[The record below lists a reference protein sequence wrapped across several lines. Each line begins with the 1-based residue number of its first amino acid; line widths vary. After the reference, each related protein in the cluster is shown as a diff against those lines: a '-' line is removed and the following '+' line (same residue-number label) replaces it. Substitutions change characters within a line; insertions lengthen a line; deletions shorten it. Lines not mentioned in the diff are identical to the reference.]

1 MIEQLTILLVVI
13 PLVLAP
19 ITALFKSH
27 KIVWSVTLFVS
38 VSCLILSSIIL
49 IDVIDGKHVIYEL
62 GGWRP
67 PWGIEYKIDS
77 LNAFI
82 ALIVS
87 AIACVATIFAL
98 QSVPREI
105 SKTNFGYFYASFQLC
120 LLGLL
125 GIALTGDIFNL
136 FVFLEISSLSSYALI
151 SMGRSRKALT
161 AAFSYLVLGTI
172 GATFFLIGVGFLYAA
187 SGSLNIADIA
197 ARFSE
202 FEDMQL
208 VMTGFIFI
216 ILGLG
221 LKAAIFPMH
230 SWLPNAYSHAPSVVS
245 IFLSA
250 TATKVSLYALLRVL
264 FDLYPLA
271 YWQAFLLPQILLVLG
286 CVAVIYGSYRAWQQI
301 ELKRLL
307 AFSSVAQ
314 VGYIV
319 IGISLLNNDGLTAAV
334 MHLFN
339 HAIIKAT
346 LFMGAGIILFRAN
359 TTMLSELRGFGGS
372 MPWTF
377 AAICLAGLSL
387 IGVPGT
393 VGFVTKWYLLSSAVS
408 EGKWIVVAA
417 IVIGSVL
424 AIAYV
429 WKIVEAMY
437 FNSKRKMVIQNV
449 RSGDIRVAKAPM
461 SLSIALWIGAIACL
475 YFGLYTEIPYQSAQ
489 SIAEALLNTPAI
501 GGSGL

>member
-1 MIEQLTILLVVI
+1 MTEQLTILLVVI
-13 PLVLAP
+13 PLISAP
-19 ITALFKSH
+19 ITALCKRH
-27 KIVWSVTLFVS
+27 TLAWIITLLVSITCFVLS
-38 VSCLILSSIIL
+38 FVILY
-49 IDVIDGKHVIYEL
+49 DVIDGKHVIYEL

-87 AIACVATIFAL
+87 GIATVTSIYAL
-98 QSVPREI
+98 QSVPKEI
-105 SKTNFGYFYASFQLC
+105 DKQSHGLFYAAFQLC

-151 SMGRSRKALT
+151 SMGKSRRALT

-172 GATFFLIGVGFLYAA
+172 GATFFLIGVGFLFAA

-197 ARFSE
+197 ARFST
-202 FEDMQL
+202 FADMQL

-216 ILGLG
+216 VLGLA
-221 LKAAIFPMH
+221 LKAAIFPLH

-250 TATKVSLYALLRVL
+250 TATKVSVYALLRVL
-264 FDLYPLA
+264 FDLYPVE
-271 YWQAFLLPQILLVLG
+271 YWQALLLPQVMLILG
-286 CVAVIYGSYRAWQQI
+286 CVGVIYGSYRAWQQV
-301 ELKRLL
+301 ELKRML

-314 VGYIV
+314 IGYMI
-319 IGISLLNNDGLTAAV
+319 IGISLLNEAGLTASV
-334 MHLFN
+334 LHLFN
-339 HAIIKAT
+339 HALIKST
-346 LFMGAGIILFRAN
+346 LFMGAGMILYRAN
-359 TTMLSELRGFGGS
+359 TTTLDDLRGFAGA

-377 AAICLAGLSL
+377 AAIVLAGLSL

-393 VGFVTKWYLLSSAVS
+393 VGFVTKWYLLGAAIA
-408 EGKWIVVAA
+408 EGKYIVVAT
-417 IVIGSVL
+417 ILISSVL
-424 AIAYV
+424 AVAYV

-437 FNSKRKMVIQNV
+437 FNPQRKVIIRGV
-449 RSGDIRVAKAPM
+449 SSGDISVAKAPL
-461 SLSIALWIGAIACL
+461 SLAIALWIGAGGCL
-475 YFGLYTEIPYQSAQ
+475 YFGLYTDLPTQAAQ
-489 SIAEALLNTPAI
+489 SVAKALLTPTVA
-501 GGSGL
+501 LM

>member
-1 MIEQLTILLVVI
+1 MTEQLTILLVVI
-13 PLVLAP
+13 PLILAP

-27 KIVWSVTLFVS
+27 NISWGITLIVSTVCFV
-38 VSCLILSSIIL
+38 LSFIIL
-49 IDVIDGKHVIYEL
+49 LDVIDGKHVIYEL

-87 AIACVATIFAL
+87 GVATVTSIYAF

-105 SKTNFGYFYASFQLC
+105 NKNSYGLFYAAFQLC

-151 SMGRSRKALT
+151 SMGKSRKALT
-161 AAFSYLVLGTI
+161 AAFSYLILGTI
-172 GATFFLIGVGFLYAA
+172 GATFFLIGVGFLFAA
-187 SGSLNIADIA
+187 SGSLNTADIA
-197 ARFSE
+197 ARFSS

-216 ILGLG
+216 VLGLA
-221 LKAAIFPMH
+221 LKAAIFPLH
-230 SWLPNAYSHAPSVVS
+230 SWLPNAYSQAPSVVS

-250 TATKVSLYALLRVL
+250 TATKVSIYALIRVL
-264 FDLYPLA
+264 FDLYPID
-271 YWQAFLLPQILLVLG
+271 YWKALYLPQVLLSLG

-314 VGYIV
+314 IGYIM
-319 IGISLLNNDGLTAAV
+319 IGIAMLNEAGITASI

-346 LFMGAGIILFRAN
+346 LFMGAGLIMYRAN
-359 TTMLSELRGFGGS
+359 TTILSELRGFGGS

-377 AAICLAGLSL
+377 AAIVLAGLSL

-393 VGFVTKWYLLSSAVS
+393 VGFVTKWYLLEAAIS
-408 EGKWIVVAA
+408 EGKYIVVAA
-417 IVIGSVL
+417 IVTGSVL

-437 FNSKRKMVIQNV
+437 FNSKRKMVIRGV
-449 RSGDIRVAKAPM
+449 ESGNISVAKAPF
-461 SLSIALWIGAIACL
+461 SLALALWIGTIGCL
-475 YFGLYTEIPYQSAQ
+475 YFGLYTDLPFESAQ
-489 SIAEALLNTPAI
+489 SVAKALLASA
-501 GGSGL
+501 SGN

>member
-1 MIEQLTILLVVI
+1 MNEQLTILLVVV
-13 PLVLAP
+13 PLMIAP

-27 KIVWSVTLFVS
+27 TISWILTAIVSFTS
-38 VSCLILSSIIL
+38 LILSFIIL
-49 IDVIDGKHVIYEL
+49 FDVIDGSHVIYEL

-87 AIACVATIFAL
+87 AIACLSTIFAL
-98 QSVPREI
+98 QSVPKEI
-105 SKTNFGYFYASFQLC
+105 NENNYGLFYAALQLC

-161 AAFSYLVLGTI
+161 AAFSYLILGTI

-197 ARFSE
+197 TRFST
-202 FEDMQL
+202 FADMQL

-216 ILGLG
+216 LLGIG

-230 SWLPNAYSHAPSVVS
+230 SWLPNAYGHAPSVVS

-250 TATKVSLYALLRVL
+250 TATKVSIYVLFRVL
-264 FDLYPLA
+264 FDLYPVA
-271 YWQAFLLPQILLVLG
+271 YWQALLLPQILLVLG
-286 CVAVIYGSYRAWQQI
+286 CVGVIYGSFRAWQQV

-314 VGYIV
+314 IGYII
-319 IGISLLNNDGLTAAV
+319 IGISLLNNDGITASV

-339 HAIIKAT
+339 HALIKAT
-346 LFMGAGIILFRAN
+346 LFMGAGIILYRTN
-359 TTMLSELRGFGGS
+359 TTKLSELRGFGGS

-377 AAICLAGLSL
+377 AAIVLAGLSL

-393 VGFVTKWYLLSSAVS
+393 VGFVTKWYLLSGAIAQ
-408 EGKWIVVAA
+408 GKWIVVVA
-417 IVIGSVL
+417 ILVGSVL

-449 RSGDIRVAKAPM
+449 KSGDINLAKAPI
-461 SLSIALWIGAIACL
+461 SLSLALWIGAAGCL
-475 YFGLYTEIPYQSAQ
+475 YFGLYTELPYQSAQ
-489 SIAEALLNTPAI
+489 SIATALLSSEVAQ
-501 GGSGL
+501 

>member
-1 MIEQLTILLVVI
+1 MIEKLTILLVVV
-13 PLVLAP
+13 PLIAAP

-27 KIVWSVTLFVS
+27 NAAWFLTLLVS
-38 VSCLILSSIIL
+38 ISSIVVSSFTL
-49 IDVIDGKHVIYEL
+49 YFVLDGSYIIYEL
-62 GGWRP
+62 GGWEA
-67 PWGIEYKIDS
+67 PWGIAYKIDA

-82 ALIVS
+82 ALVIS
-87 AIACVATIFAL
+87 IAACITSIYAFHN
-98 QSVPREI
+98 VPKEI
-105 SKTNFGYFYASFQLC
+105 GKNLYGLFYAALQLC

-161 AAFSYLVLGTI
+161 AAFSYLILGTI

-197 ARFSE
+197 ARFADYE
-202 FEDMQL
+202 HMQL

-216 ILGLG
+216 VLGIA
-221 LKAAIFPMH
+221 LKAAIFPLH
-230 SWLPNAYSHAPSVVS
+230 SWLPNAYGYAPTVVS
-245 IFLSA
+245 IFLAA
-250 TATKVSLYALLRVL
+250 TATKVSIYALMRVL
-264 FDLYPLA
+264 FDLYPIA
-271 YWQAFLLPQILLVLG
+271 YWQSLLLPNLLLVAG
-286 CVAVIYGSYRAWQQI
+286 CVGVVYGSYRAWQQA
-301 ELKRLL
+301 ELKRML

-314 VGYIV
+314 IGYMV
-319 IGISLLNNDGLTAAV
+319 IGISLLNEAGLTATV

-339 HAIIKAT
+339 HALIKAT
-346 LFMGAGIILFRAN
+346 LFMGAGIVLYRAHS
-359 TTMLSELRGFGGS
+359 TVLADLRGFGGS

-377 AAICLAGLSL
+377 GAIVLAGLSL

-393 VGFVTKWYLLSSAVS
+393 VGFVTKWYLLEAAIS

-424 AIAYV
+424 AVAYV

-437 FNSKRKMVIQNV
+437 FNSKRKTVISSVN
-449 RSGDIRVAKAPM
+449 SGDLRFSKVPFSM
-461 SLSIALWIGAIACL
+461 GLALWIGALSCL
-475 YFGLYTEIPYQSAQ
+475 YFGLFTELPTESAQ
-489 SIAEALLNTPAI
+489 SVATSLLNLDVK
-501 GGSGL
+501 GN

>member
-13 PLVLAP
+13 PLICAP
-19 ITALFKSH
+19 ITALLKNHLISWL
-27 KIVWSVTLFVS
+27 ITLLVS
-38 VSCLILSSIIL
+38 VVCFILSFIIL
-49 IDVIDGKHVIYEL
+49 YDVSDGTHVIYEL

-87 AIACVATIFAL
+87 GVATVSSIYAFH
-98 QSVPREI
+98 SVPKEI
-105 SKTNFGYFYASFQLC
+105 EKRNYGLFYAAFQLC

-151 SMGRSRKALT
+151 SLGKSRKALT

-172 GATFFLIGVGFLYAA
+172 GATFFLIGVGFLFAA

-197 ARFSE
+197 LRFKS

-216 ILGLG
+216 VLGLG
-221 LKAAIFPMH
+221 LKAAIFPLH

-250 TATKVSLYALLRVL
+250 TATKVSIYALLRVL
-264 FDLYPLA
+264 FDLYPVD
-271 YWQAFLLPQILLVLG
+271 YWKALMLPQIMLVLG

-307 AFSSVAQ
+307 AFSSIAQ
-314 VGYIV
+314 IGYIV
-319 IGISLLNNDGLTAAV
+319 IGISLLNETGITASV

-339 HAIIKAT
+339 HALIKAT
-346 LFMGAGIILFRAN
+346 LFMGAGIILYRAN
-359 TTMLSELRGFGGS
+359 TTVLSELRGFGGS

-377 AAICLAGLSL
+377 MAIVLAGLSL

-393 VGFVTKWYLLSSAVS
+393 VGFVTKWYLLESAIS
-408 EGKWIVVAA
+408 EGKWIVVAT
-417 IVIGSVL
+417 IVLGSVL
-424 AIAYV
+424 AVAYV
-429 WKIVEAMY
+429 WKVVEAMY
-437 FNSKRKMVIQNV
+437 FNSKRKIIIKGVN
-449 RSGDIRVAKAPM
+449 SGDIRVAKAP
-461 SLSIALWIGAIACL
+461 LSMGIALWIGAAACL
-475 YFGLYTEIPYQSAQ
+475 YFGLYTELPFDSAQ
-489 SIAEALLNTPAI
+489 SVAKALLTSSSVIN
-501 GGSGL
+501 

>member
-1 MIEQLTILLVVI
+1 MTEQLTIFLVII
-13 PLVLAP
+13 PLIIAP

-27 KIVWSVTLFVS
+27 TISWLLTLLVS
-38 VSCLILSSIIL
+38 ISCLILSFVIL
-49 IDVIDGKHVIYEL
+49 FDVIDGKHLIYEL

-87 AIACVATIFAL
+87 AIATITSIYSY
-98 QSVPREI
+98 QSVPKEI
-105 SKTNFGYFYASFQLC
+105 DKNNYGLFYAAFQLC

-151 SMGRSRKALT
+151 SMGKSRKALT
-161 AAFSYLVLGTI
+161 AAFSYLILGTI
-172 GATFFLIGVGFLYAA
+172 GATFFLIGVGFLFAA
-187 SGSLNIADIA
+187 TGSLNIADIA
-197 ARFSE
+197 ARFSTV
-202 FEDMQL
+202 EDMQL

-216 ILGLG
+216 VLGLA
-221 LKAAIFPMH
+221 LKAAIFPLH
-230 SWLPNAYSHAPSVVS
+230 SWLPNAYSQAPSVVS

-250 TATKVSLYALLRVL
+250 TATKVSIYALLRVL
-264 FDLYPLA
+264 FDLYPMD
-271 YWQAFLLPQILLVLG
+271 YWKALYLPQVLLVLG
-286 CVAVIYGSYRAWQQI
+286 CVGVIYGSYRAWQQI

-314 VGYIV
+314 IGYII
-319 IGISLLNNDGLTAAV
+319 IGISLLSETGVTASIL
-334 MHLFN
+334 HLFN

-346 LFMGAGIILFRAN
+346 LFMGAGLLMYRAN
-359 TTMLSELRGFGGS
+359 TTVLQELRGFGGS

-377 AAICLAGLSL
+377 AAIVLAGLSL

-393 VGFVTKWYLLSSAVS
+393 VGFVTKWYLLEAAISQ
-408 EGKWIVVAA
+408 GKYIVVAA

-437 FNSKRKMVIQNV
+437 FNSKRKIVISGV
-449 RSGDIRVAKAPM
+449 ISGDISVAKAPF
-461 SLSIALWIGAIACL
+461 SLSLALWIGATACL
-475 YFGLYTEIPYQSAQ
+475 YFGLYTDLPYESAQ
-489 SIAEALLNTPAI
+489 SVAKALLASNTDY
-501 GGSGL
+501 

>member
-1 MIEQLTILLVVI
+1 MMEQLTILLVVI
-13 PLVLAP
+13 PLIIAP
-19 ITALFKSH
+19 ITALFTSH
-27 KIVWSVTLFVS
+27 KIAWGLTLLVS
-38 VSCLILSSIIL
+38 LACFILSLVIL
-49 IDVIDGKHVIYEL
+49 LNVIDGSHIIYEL
-62 GGWRP
+62 GGWQP

-77 LNAFI
+77 LNALI

-87 AIACVATIFAL
+87 GVALVTSIYAFE
-98 QSVPREI
+98 SVPREI
-105 SKTNFGYFYASFQLC
+105 DKNSFGLFYAAFQLC

-151 SMGRSRKALT
+151 SMGKSRKALT
-161 AAFSYLVLGTI
+161 AAFSYLILGTI

-197 ARFSE
+197 QRFE
-202 FEDMQL
+202 TFEDMQL

-216 ILGLG
+216 VLGLA
-221 LKAAIFPMH
+221 LKAAIFPLH
-230 SWLPNAYSHAPSVVS
+230 SWLPNAYSQAPSVVS

-250 TATKVSLYALLRVL
+250 TATKVSIYALLRVL
-264 FDLYPLA
+264 FDVYPVD
-271 YWQAFLLPQILLVLG
+271 YWKALLLPQIMLVLG
-286 CVAVIYGSYRAWQQI
+286 CVGVIYGSYRAWQQI

-314 VGYIV
+314 IGYIM
-319 IGISLLNNDGLTAAV
+319 IGISLLNETGLTASV

-346 LFMGAGIILFRAN
+346 LFMGAGIIMYRAR
-359 TTMLSELRGFGGS
+359 TTVLSDLRGFGAS

-377 AAICLAGLSL
+377 MAIVLAGLSL

-393 VGFVTKWYLLSSAVS
+393 VGFVTKWYLLEAAIS
-408 EGKWIVVAA
+408 EGKYIVVAA
-417 IVIGSVL
+417 IVTGSVL

-437 FNSKRKMVIQNV
+437 FNSKRKIVIQGV
-449 RSGDIRVAKAPM
+449 ASGDISVAKAPF
-461 SLSIALWIGAIACL
+461 SLSLALWIGTIACL
-475 YFGLYTEIPYQSAQ
+475 YFGLYTELPFEAAQ
-489 SIAEALLNTPAI
+489 SVAKALLSTPT
-501 GGSGL
+501 GN

>member
-1 MIEQLTILLVVI
+1 MTEHLTILLVVI
-13 PLVLAP
+13 PLLIAP

-27 KIVWSVTLFVS
+27 SISWLLTTIVSA
-38 VSCLILSSIIL
+38 SCFILSFVIL
-49 IDVIDGKHVIYEL
+49 YLVIDGTHIVYEL

-77 LNAFI
+77 FNAFI

-87 AIACVATIFAL
+87 GIATVTSIYAY
-98 QSVPREI
+98 QSVPKEI
-105 SKTNFGYFYASFQLC
+105 NKNNYGLFYAAFQLC
-120 LLGLL
+120 LLGLI

-151 SMGRSRKALT
+151 SMGKSRKALT
-161 AAFSYLVLGTI
+161 AAFSYLILGTI
-172 GATFFLIGVGFLYAA
+172 GATFFLIGVGFLFAA
-187 SGSLNIADIA
+187 SGSLNINDIA
-197 ARFSE
+197 SRFST
-202 FEDMQL
+202 FEDMQV

-216 ILGLG
+216 VLGLG
-221 LKAAIFPMH
+221 LKAAIFPLH
-230 SWLPNAYSHAPSVVS
+230 SWLPNAYSQAPSVVS

-250 TATKVSLYALLRVL
+250 TATKVSLYALFRVL
-264 FDLYPLA
+264 FDLYPID
-271 YWQAFLLPQILLVLG
+271 YWTALYLPQVLLVLG
-286 CVAVIYGSYRAWQQI
+286 CVGVIYGSYRAWQQI

-314 VGYIV
+314 IGYII
-319 IGISLLNNDGLTAAV
+319 IGVSLLNETGVTASV

-346 LFMGAGIILFRAN
+346 LFMGAGIIMYRAN
-359 TTMLSELRGFGGS
+359 TTVLKELRGFGGS

-377 AAICLAGLSL
+377 AAIVFAGLSL

-393 VGFVTKWYLLSSAVS
+393 VGFVTKWYLLEAAIS
-408 EGKWIVVAA
+408 EGKYIVVAA
-417 IVIGSVL
+417 IVIGSVF

-437 FNSKRKMVIQNV
+437 FNSKRKVV
-449 RSGDIRVAKAPM
+449 VSGVKSGDINVAKAPF
-461 SLSIALWIGAIACL
+461 SLSLALWIGAFACL
-475 YFGLYTEIPYQSAQ
+475 YFGLYTNIPFESAQ
-489 SIAEALLNTPAI
+489 SVAKALLATTT
-501 GGSGL
+501 GQ

>member
-1 MIEQLTILLVVI
+1 MTEQLTILLVVI
-13 PLVLAP
+13 PLIVAP

-27 KIVWSVTLFVS
+27 TISWLLTLVVS
-38 VSCLILSSIIL
+38 STCLILSFIIL
-49 IDVIDGKHVIYEL
+49 FDVIDGKHVIYEL

-77 LNAFI
+77 LNAFL

-87 AIACVATIFAL
+87 AIATVTSIYAL
-98 QSVPREI
+98 QSVPKEI
-105 SKTNFGYFYASFQLC
+105 HKQSYGLFYAAFQLC

-151 SMGRSRKALT
+151 SMGRSKRALT
-161 AAFSYLVLGTI
+161 AAFSYLILGTI
-172 GATFFLIGVGFLYAA
+172 GATFFLIGVGFLFAA

-197 ARFSE
+197 VRFST

-216 ILGLG
+216 VLGLG
-221 LKAAIFPMH
+221 LKAAIFPLH
-230 SWLPNAYSHAPSVVS
+230 SWMPNAYSHAPSVIS

-250 TATKVSLYALLRVL
+250 TATKVSIYALLRVL
-264 FDLYPLA
+264 FDLYPID
-271 YWQAFLLPQILLVLG
+271 YWQALLLPQILLVLG
-286 CVAVIYGSYRAWQQI
+286 CVGVIYGSYRAWQQI

-314 VGYIV
+314 IGYII
-319 IGISLLNNDGLTAAV
+319 IGISLLSETGITASIL
-334 MHLFN
+334 HLFN

-346 LFMGAGIILFRAN
+346 LFMGAGIILYRAN
-359 TTMLSELRGFGGS
+359 TTLLSELRGFGGS

-377 AAICLAGLSL
+377 AAMVLGGLSL

-393 VGFVTKWYLLSSAVS
+393 VGFVTKWYLLEASIAQ
-408 EGKWIVVAA
+408 GKWIVVVA
-417 IVIGSVL
+417 ILVGSVL

-429 WKIVEAMY
+429 WKILEAMY
-437 FNSKRKMVIQNV
+437 FNSKRKIVIHGVN
-449 RSGDIRVAKAPM
+449 SGDISVAKAPVSM
-461 SLSIALWIGAIACL
+461 ALALWIGAIACI
-475 YFGLYTEIPYQSAQ
+475 YFGLYTDLPFESAQ
-489 SIAEALLNTPAI
+489 SVAKALL
-501 GGSGL
+501 SGA

>member
-1 MIEQLTILLVVI
+1 MTEQLTILLVVI
-13 PLVLAP
+13 PLIIAP
-19 ITALFKSH
+19 ITAMFSSH
-27 KIVWSVTLFVS
+27 KVSWSLTALVSLSCFVLS
-38 VSCLILSSIIL
+38 FFILY
-49 IDVIDGKHVIYEL
+49 DVIDGKHVIYEL

-87 AIACVATIFAL
+87 GIATVCSIYAY
-98 QSVPREI
+98 QSVPKEI
-105 SKTNFGYFYASFQLC
+105 ESDNHGLFYAAFQLC

-161 AAFSYLVLGTI
+161 ASFSYLILGTI
-172 GATFFLIGVGFLYAA
+172 GATFFLIGVGFLFAA

-197 ARFSE
+197 QRFDS
-202 FEDMQL
+202 FADMQL

-216 ILGLG
+216 VLGLG
-221 LKAAIFPMH
+221 LKAAVFPLH
-230 SWLPNAYSHAPSVVS
+230 SWLPNAYAQAPSVVS

-250 TATKVSLYALLRVL
+250 TATKVSIYALLRVL
-264 FDLYPLA
+264 FDLYPID
-271 YWQAFLLPQILLVLG
+271 YWQALLLPQIMLVLG
-286 CVAVIYGSYRAWQQI
+286 CTAVIYGSYRAWQQI
-301 ELKRLL
+301 EIKRLL

-314 VGYIV
+314 IGYII
-319 IGISLLNNDGLTAAV
+319 IGISLLNETGLTASV

-339 HAIIKAT
+339 HALIKAT
-346 LFMGAGIILFRAN
+346 LFMGAGIILYRTN
-359 TTMLSELRGFGGS
+359 TTMLADLRGFGGS

-377 AAICLAGLSL
+377 AAIVLAGLSL

-393 VGFVTKWYLLSSAVS
+393 VGFVTKWYLLEASISQ
-408 EGKWIVVAA
+408 GKWIVVAA

-424 AIAYV
+424 AVAYV

-437 FNSKRKMVIQNV
+437 FNSKRKMVISGV
-449 RSGDIRVAKAPM
+449 HSGDISLNKAPFSM
-461 SLSIALWIGAIACL
+461 ALGLWIGALACL
-475 YFGLYTEIPYQSAQ
+475 YFGLYTDLPTQSAQ
-489 SIAEALLNTPAI
+489 SVATALLNSLT
-501 GGSGL
+501 LKN

>member
-13 PLVLAP
+13 PLIFAP
-19 ITALFKSH
+19 ITALFKDHNISWF
-27 KIVWSVTLFVS
+27 ITLMVS
-38 VSCLILSSIIL
+38 VACFILSIIIL
-49 IDVIDGKHVIYEL
+49 YDVIDGTHLIYEL
-62 GGWRP
+62 GGWSP

-87 AIACVATIFAL
+87 GVATVTSIYAYH
-98 QSVPREI
+98 SVPKEI
-105 SKTNFGYFYASFQLC
+105 EKESYGLFYAAFQLC

-151 SMGRSRKALT
+151 SMGKSRKALT
-161 AAFSYLVLGTI
+161 ASFSYLILGTI

-187 SGSLNIADIA
+187 SGSLNIADIS
-197 ARFSE
+197 ARFNT
-202 FEDMQL
+202 FADMQL

-216 ILGLG
+216 VLGLG
-221 LKAAIFPMH
+221 LKAAIFPLH
-230 SWLPNAYSHAPSVVS
+230 SWLPNAYSYAPSVVS

-250 TATKVSLYALLRVL
+250 TATKVSIYALLRVL
-264 FDLYPLA
+264 FDVYPVE
-271 YWQAFLLPQILLVLG
+271 YWQTLMLPQIMLALG
-286 CVAVIYGSYRAWQQI
+286 CVGVIYGSYRAWQQI

-314 VGYIV
+314 IGYIV
-319 IGISLLNNDGLTAAV
+319 IGISLLNETGITASV

-339 HAIIKAT
+339 HALIKAT
-346 LFMGAGIILFRAN
+346 LFMGAGMIMYRAN
-359 TTMLSELRGFGGS
+359 TTVLSELRGFGGS

-377 AAICLAGLSL
+377 MAIVLAGLSL

-393 VGFVTKWYLLSSAVS
+393 VGFVTKWYLLEAAIS

-424 AIAYV
+424 AVAYV
-429 WKIVEAMY
+429 WKIFEAMY
-437 FNSKRKMVIQNV
+437 FNSKRKVVIKSV
-449 RSGDIRVAKAPM
+449 KSGDISVAKAPISM
-461 SLSIALWIGAIACL
+461 SIALWIGAAACL
-475 YFGLYTEIPYQSAQ
+475 YFGLFTEVPFEAAQ
-489 SIAEALLNTPAI
+489 SVAKALLTSSSVIN
-501 GGSGL
+501 

>member
-1 MIEQLTILLVVI
+1 MTEQLTILLVVI
-13 PLVLAP
+13 PLLSAP
-19 ITALFKSH
+19 ITAIFKNH
-27 KIVWSVTLFVS
+27 LLTWAITLS
-38 VSCLILSSIIL
+38 VSIVCFAISGVILAE
-49 IDVIDGKHVIYEL
+49 VIDGKHVIYEL

-87 AIACVATIFAL
+87 GIAVVSGIFSFR
-98 QSVPREI
+98 SVPSEI
-105 SKTNFGYFYASFQLC
+105 DTTQSGLFYAAFQLC

-151 SMGRSRKALT
+151 SMGRKRQALT
-161 AAFSYLVLGTI
+161 ASFAYLILGTI

-197 ARFSE
+197 ERFSS

-208 VMTGFIFI
+208 VVTAFIFI
-216 ILGLG
+216 LLGIA
-221 LKAAIFPMH
+221 LKAAIFPLH
-230 SWLPNAYSHAPSVVS
+230 SWLPNAYGFAPSTVS

-250 TATKVSLYALLRVL
+250 TATKVSIYVLLRVL
-264 FDLYPLA
+264 FDLYPIA
-271 YWQAFLLPQILLVLG
+271 YWQELLIPQILLVLG
-286 CVAVIYGSYRAWQQI
+286 CVGVIYGSVRAWQQVEI
-301 ELKRLL
+301 KRLL

-314 VGYIV
+314 IGYIV
-319 IGISLLNNDGLTAAV
+319 IGIALLTETGLTAAV
-334 MHLFN
+334 LHLFN

-346 LFMGAGIILFRAN
+346 LFIGAGILVYRAN
-359 TTMLSELRGFGGS
+359 STLLSDLRGFGAS

-377 AAICLAGLSL
+377 FAMAFAGLSL

-393 VGFVTKWYLLSSAVS
+393 VGFVTKWYLLEAAIQQS
-408 EGKWIVVAA
+408 KWIVVGA
-417 IVIGSVL
+417 IVIGSVF

-429 WKIVEAMY
+429 WKIVEALY
-437 FNSKRKMVIQNV
+437 FNSKRKIHIQHV
-449 RSGDIRVAKAPM
+449 KSGDIDIPRASKSM
-461 SLSIALWIGAIACL
+461 GLALWLGAIACL
-475 YFGLYTEIPYQSAQ
+475 YFGLFTNIPFNA
-489 SIAEALLNTPAI
+489 ANAVAKVLL
-501 GGSGL
+501 GM

>member
-1 MIEQLTILLVVI
+1 MSEQLTILLVVI
-13 PLVLAP
+13 PLIFAP
-19 ITALFKSH
+19 ITALLKNHNISWL
-27 KIVWSVTLFVS
+27 ITLVVS
-38 VSCLILSSIIL
+38 IISLILSFIIL
-49 IDVIDGKHVIYEL
+49 FDVSDGSHVIYEL

-87 AIACVATIFAL
+87 GVATVTSIYAFH
-98 QSVPREI
+98 SVPKEI
-105 SKTNFGYFYASFQLC
+105 DKRSYGLFYAAFQLC

-151 SMGRSRKALT
+151 SMGKSRKALT
-161 AAFSYLVLGTI
+161 ASFSYLVLGTI
-172 GATFFLIGVGFLYAA
+172 GATFFLIGVGFLFAA

-197 ARFSE
+197 ARFST
-202 FEDMQL
+202 FADMQL

-216 ILGLG
+216 VLGLG
-221 LKAAIFPMH
+221 LKAAIFPLH

-250 TATKVSLYALLRVL
+250 TATKVSIYALLRVL
-264 FDLYPLA
+264 FDLYPID
-271 YWQAFLLPQILLVLG
+271 YWQSLLLPQIMLALG
-286 CVAVIYGSYRAWQQI
+286 CVGVIYGSFRAWQQV

-314 VGYIV
+314 IGYIV
-319 IGISLLNNDGLTAAV
+319 IGISLLNETGVTASV

-339 HAIIKAT
+339 HALIKAT
-346 LFMGAGIILFRAN
+346 LFMGAGMILYRAN
-359 TTMLSELRGFGGS
+359 TTLLSELRGFGGS

-377 AAICLAGLSL
+377 MAIVLAGLSL

-393 VGFVTKWYLLSSAVS
+393 VGFVTKWYLLEAAIS
-408 EGKWIVVAA
+408 EGKWIVVIA

-424 AIAYV
+424 AVAYV

-437 FNSKRKMVIQNV
+437 FNSKRKAIIHGVN
-449 RSGDIRVAKAPM
+449 SGDINVAKAPL
-461 SLSIALWIGAIACL
+461 SLGIALWIGAAGCL
-475 YFGLYTEIPYQSAQ
+475 YFGLYTDLPFDAAQ
-489 SIAEALLNTPAI
+489 SVAKALLTPTSAI
-501 GGSGL
+501 N